1 VASNLN
7 LKTSSANRNYLIGI
21 LVPLV
26 LVAAV
31 GTTVALRSSTAKVS
45 PTKALCTALA
55 NIATYGKAHP
65 PKRTYPDLQ
74 ATLTYD
80 HAQFAKVTGAPTAI
94 AGPAATATTSSAALL
109 VDIAQLETK
118 VKMSKA
124 RLTAAIADIKTWKQ
138 ASASL
143 TTWQKATCK

>member
-1 VASNLN
+1 MPSDATPS
-7 LKTSSANRNYLIGI
+7 TTTRNYLIGI
-21 LVPLV
+21 LVPVV
-26 LVAAV
+26 LVAGIA
-31 GTTVALRSSTAKVS
+31 TALVLRTSSPTVS

-55 NIATYGKAHP
+55 NIATYGKQHP
-65 PKRTYPDLQ
+65 PKHTYPDLQ

-80 HAQFAKVTGAPTAI
+80 HAQFAKVTVAPPAI
-94 AGPAATATTSSAALL
+94 AGPAATASSSSAALL

-124 RLTAAIADIKTWKQ
+124 RLSAAIADIKTWKK